1 MDADLLGD
9 LQDCGVDVMAEF
21 DAGTGIAMAALFAM
35 VEQKSMTAKALKAI
49 EHSDGPSSLCRFL
62 GAERM
67 LGYGAGLAA
76 ALAIIDGADPKEQYE
91 KFLSSIE
98 STVNMAMAEAFRH
111 QVERYSESGEG

>member
-1 MDADLLGD
+1 
-9 LQDCGVDVMAEF
+9 MAEF
-21 DAGTGIAMAALFAM
+21 DAGSGIAMATLFAM
-35 VEQKSMTAKALKAI
+35 VEQKSMAAKALKTV
-49 EHSDGPSSLCRFL
+49 EHGDGPSALCQFL

-98 STVNMAMAEAFRH
+98 STVSMAMAEAFSH